1 MLLPYQKNKKK
12 VFETWNYVINIWLRY
27 AKSKQEFENIIG
39 QNIDYLIIDQYQIKC
54 EGTFRKEKTEFKGY
68 VIKDAS
74 YSYVIVMSL
83 E

>member
-1 MLLPYQKNKKK
+1 M
-12 VFETWNYVINIWLRY
+12 FETWNYVINIWLRY

-54 EGTFRKEKTEFKGY
+54 EGTFRKEKTELKGY

-83 E
+83 KWKSKIPATD